1 MLAATSKPN
10 GDRQPDA
17 WLAAQFLE
25 VTISMAAQTAY
36 GMANDNGNAN
46 LRPELE
52 RAAAAMAALQQ
63 RGAGGETGLLAGL
76 RLFEFAGLRQ
86 AARDGARGQLARFPG
101 SAALHELWRNR
112 MLIDLGTAAMLD
124 AYRAWSPTAEPAVGA
139 WFHGYAALVAGDQW
153 TREQKPARAT
163 AAYGEAVDQLTRSG
177 AANADFA
184 DSANHFTVLALA
196 GRASLAL
203 DQPDLAK
210 LQAAAGDLLR
220 AHALRPASLD
230 DSDGLERKPRAIA
243 GRVERALR
251 SKGEAALAD
260 RLLPLLP

>member
-1 MLAATSKPN
+1 
-10 GDRQPDA
+10 
-17 WLAAQFLE
+17 
-25 VTISMAAQTAY
+25 
-36 GMANDNGNAN
+36 
-46 LRPELE
+46 
-52 RAAAAMAALQQ
+52 
-63 RGAGGETGLLAGL
+63 
-76 RLFEFAGLRQ
+76 
-86 AARDGARGQLARFPG
+86 
-101 SAALHELWRNR
+101 
-112 MLIDLGTAAMLD
+112 MLD